1 MPLSSSDPRGS
12 LALADATAFL
22 LSRVGERLQ
31 RQAEIF
37 QHSLTT
43 EGLGV
48 TSVLDAGRAIG
59 LAELA
64 AAEAQDLAQV
74 LTQDFVAELAPDA

>member
-1 MPLSSSDPRGS
+1 MPPSSSDPRGS
-12 LALADATAFL
+12 IALADATAFL

-37 QHSLTT
+37 QHSLSS
-43 EGLGV
+43 EGLDV
-48 TSVLDAGRAIG
+48 SSVLNAGRAIG

-74 LTQDFVAELAPDA
+74 LEQDFMTETVFGG